1 MADTRSVYIINHDR
15 KQIQRTKPL
24 ESTKHFSAFYHR
36 LRHNQ
41 ITYFCLIILACDL
54 GLCFYYIAL
63 FMRASCSPKYINSVL
78 CHTNMILISVF
89 MNRNYDSQRK
99 CGSIICNLQK
109 IKKGILPMIFTFVC
123 PCRRALALKI
133 NK

>member
-1 MADTRSVYIINHDR
+1 MTSNRYSVRHA
-15 KQIQRTKPL
+15 KPL
-24 ESTKHFSAFYHR
+24 ESTKHFSAFYPQ

-54 GLCFYYIAL
+54 GLCFYYIASGSYARTHRATAHT
-63 FMRASCSPKYINSVL
+63 FMIQF
-78 CHTNMILISVF
+78 CHANMIPISVF
-89 MNRNYDSQRK
+89 MNWNYVTQRK
-99 CGSIICNLQK
+99 CGSIICDLQK
-109 IKKGILPMIFTFVC
+109 IKKGIFPMICTFVC